1 VISTVQAPDRHSAW
15 RFVILALAAL
25 TPFSIVPLPNLSLP
39 PMFTLISEELS
50 LSLVQVGAVRGMI
63 GFSGVFF
70 ALVGGSIADRLGAR
84 RTLFIICLLSGLFGM
99 LRSLATDF
107 NGLLLTTLLYGCAQG
122 CVPVIVFKAIRQRF
136 PRENLGMASGVVSA
150 GFATGLMLGPLLSTS
165 VLLPALGGCR
175 QALLLYGLLAIIV
188 RLLWLLLHPA
198 GPPATPGAAVLSLG
212 WGLHAARCLRGLWGL
227 GIGGRGVGAG
237 FGGFTGYLPTYLK
250 AGGWAPLDADRSL
263 SVFFVTSLL
272 CVVPLSTLSDRLRS
286 RRGFLVALSLVLG
299 VGVGALGLVTGARVL
314 LVAALTG
321 TVFDALMALQQT
333 SVMEVDGVDD
343 NLSGSALG
351 MVTTVRNVGLAL
363 APPLGNSLA
372 VHGAGLPFLYWGAC
386 GIFAALMFGLA
397 LRLPAIAPR
406 RA

>member
-1 VISTVQAPDRHSAW
+1 MISTVQAPDRHSAW

-25 TPFSIVPLPNLSLP
+25 TPFSIVTLPNLSLP

-50 LSLVQVGAVRGMI
+50 LSLVQVGAVWGMV
-63 GFSGVFF
+63 GFSGIFF

-99 LRSLATDF
+99 LRTLATDF

-122 CVPVIVFKAIRQRF
+122 CVPVIVFKAIRQWF
-136 PRENLGMASGVVSA
+136 PRENLGMASGIVSA
-150 GFATGLMLGPLLSTS
+150 GFAAGLMLGPLLSTS
-165 VLLPALGGCR
+165 VILPALGGWR
-175 QALLLYGLLAIIV
+175 QVLLLYGLLAIIIG
-188 RLLWLLLHPA
+188 LLWLLLHPA
-198 GPPATPGAAVLSLG
+198 GPPAKRGAGAPSLG
-212 WGLHAARCLRGLWGL
+212 EGLHAALRLRALWVL
-227 GIGGRGVGAG
+227 GIGGMGVGAC
-237 FGGFTGYLPTYLK
+237 FSGFTGYLPTYLK
-250 AGGWAPLDADRSL
+250 SSGWPPLDADRAL

-299 VGVGALGLVTGARVL
+299 VGVGALGLVTGALVL

-351 MVTTVRNVGLAL
+351 MVTTVRNAGIAF

-372 VHGAGLPFLYWGAC
+372 VYDAGLPFLFWGAC
-386 GIFAALMFGLA
+386 GIFAALTFALA
-397 LRLPAIAPR
+397 LRLPAASR